1 MVPCCPVDLADSWS
15 TGPTDCGKQSANNDN
30 KTAVPEDTDVLRHGY
45 FLDFQ
50 FVEDVQN
57 SSRCTIGVMLGI
69 ALPIIPVSFEILI
82 NANPSLVTMEGI
94 SVGFINT
101 IGIFRIKCFV
111 GSVICLSAA
120 IIARSFYTSTSF
132 LIHHILVG
140 LA

>member
-1 MVPCCPVDLADSWS
+1 
-15 TGPTDCGKQSANNDN
+15 
-30 KTAVPEDTDVLRHGY
+30 VPEDTDVLRHGY

-69 ALPIIPVSFEILI
+69 ALPIIPVSFEILF

-101 IGIFRIKCFV
+101 IDIFRIKCFV
-111 GSVICLSAA
+111 GSVIYLSAA